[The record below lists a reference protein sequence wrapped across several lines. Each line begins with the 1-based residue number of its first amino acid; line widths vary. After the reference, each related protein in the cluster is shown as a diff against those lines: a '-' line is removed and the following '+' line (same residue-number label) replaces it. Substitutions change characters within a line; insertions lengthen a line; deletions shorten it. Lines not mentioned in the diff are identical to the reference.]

1 MRLLRPFIRELV
13 LPPPLLSLRPIS
25 ATERANRLTNRG
37 DLGASPSPPS
47 HPSHQSPPTCPN
59 RATQP
64 SPPGDPRRFCR
75 QRREPQTLWRPKST
89 FDCFYAAALFT
100 QLYNIIHW
108 QLFLHL
114 WLKKYTGWFLTV
126 FAISSTYLKKLAQPT
141 RSLFTMKTNQ
151 KTPPH
156 SEGGNTN
163 QLLSQGSFESYMSST
178 WRKLA

>member
-13 LPPPLLSLRPIS
+13 LPPPLLPLPPIS

-47 HPSHQSPPTCPN
+47 HPSHQSPPTCPH

-100 QLYNIIHW
+100 QLYNI
-108 QLFLHL
+108 
-114 WLKKYTGWFLTV
+114 
-126 FAISSTYLKKLAQPT
+126 FAFVAQKIYWVIFNCLRHFQYLLEKACSAKEEP
-141 RSLFTMKTNQ
+141 FYN
-151 KTPPH
+151 
-156 SEGGNTN
+156 EN
-163 QLLSQGSFESYMSST
+163 
-178 WRKLA
+178 